1 MSDEKH
7 GYERAPSPPPI
18 PTYEEATCSRNAPA
32 RLGPNEVSDDAER
45 QGLLGPNS
53 HINTTADA
61 RRRNGYYQPPSV
73 QSVDDDDSALDSP
86 MRESRDE
93 DSRHIMEEMEIL
105 DPGSAEEGRSRRNR
119 VGSRFSKRFYSI
131 THSLSSLHLPRIP
144 WPSWRPNFS
153 FLTDHFPTLSD
164 EYKPGWAIVARLAG
178 LIVIISLVY
187 VLIVSEV
194 VPMGGG
200 FGTPFN
206 PEWVR
211 QFGMES
217 VQASLIE
224 KNLEYITS
232 YDHIGGTEG
241 SYVLGQWIEGKFKD
255 AHMDTYTHDEY
266 YVYMNFPKKGGRRV
280 AIVEPQDRVWEA
292 KLEEPSVFNPPKPQ
306 TPAFHALSASGNVT
320 GPLIYVNYCDTQDF
334 KKLGDGGIDVQGAI
348 ALCRYYGTQP
358 DLAMKIKAAQD
369 AKVLGVIVYSDPAD
383 DGFKKGNPWPD
394 GKWRPG
400 ESVQRGSA
408 ARTNMVMGDVLTPGN
423 PSIKKQGRMA
433 PNHSPGLPKIPS
445 VPLSWKDAQK
455 LLQSLKGLG
464 QQLPDEWKG
473 GVPDVGDKWFSGHP
487 DTSPKVNLRNEQDEV
502 EQQRITNIFG
512 SIKGNEDSLRKI
524 IIGNHRDS
532 WCFGAA
538 DPGSGTAVMLEV
550 ARVLGQL
557 RAQGW
562 RPLRTIEFASWD
574 AGEYNRIGSTEHVE
588 ANADA
593 LRANAMAY
601 LNVDVGITG
610 DTLWANGS
618 PMFRHAWSRVLDR
631 LNDPHTNKTLKELWE
646 TSESKMGNLNAASDH
661 IAFQS
666 IAGTSSIDFGFTSTT
681 TGEPHGA
688 PNPMAHSCFETM
700 SWMKRYI
707 DPNFQYHALLAQIWV
722 LLILELSQ
730 EPILPLKIDE
740 YAQSLQEEG
749 QHLLDWAE
757 STAKDGYDVEIFQPL
772 VDSLSMFKKK
782 AEEFHKW
789 ETFWYNQVYATGGFE
804 TSGVTAQRIAH
815 NGKIARFESDLLDLQ
830 TNPEDKS
837 QHGLPNREQF
847 KHVIFAPNANNGF
860 ETLVFP
866 FAREAIEK
874 KDWDLTA
881 KMVKKTADILNR
893 AGDRLGSR

>member
-73 QSVDDDDSALDSP
+73 QSVDDDDSALDGLA
-86 MRESRDE
+86 RESRDE

-266 YVYMNFPKKGGRRV
+266 YVYMNFPKNGGRRV
-280 AIVEPQDRVWEA
+280 AIVEPQDKVWEA

-369 AKVLGVIVYSDPAD
+369 AKVLGVLVYSDPAD

-464 QQLPDEWKG
+464 QELPDEWKG

-593 LRANAMAY
+593 LRENAMAY

-681 TGEPHGA
+681 NGEPRGA

-757 STAKDGYDVEIFQPL
+757 STAKEGYDVEIFQPL
-772 VDSLSMFKKK
+772 VDSLSMIKKK

-804 TSGVTAQRIAH
+804 TSGVTAQRVAH

>member
-1 MSDEKH
+1 MSEKH

-18 PTYEEATCSRNAPA
+18 PTYEEATSSRNAA

-45 QGLLGPNS
+45 QGLLGPNT
-53 HINTTADA
+53 NVT
-61 RRRNGYYQPPSV
+61 RRNGYYQAPSV
-73 QSVDDDDSALDSP
+73 QSVEDEDAGLGSP
-86 MRESRDE
+86 VRESQDE
-93 DSRHIMEEMEIL
+93 DSRQIMEEMEIL
-105 DPGSAEEGRSRRNR
+105 DPESAEQGRSRRNR

-131 THSLSSLHLPRIP
+131 THTLSSFHLPRIP

-153 FLTDHFPTLSD
+153 FITDHLPTIPD
-164 EYKPGWAIVARLAG
+164 EYRPGWAIVARLFG

-187 VLIVSEV
+187 ILIVSEV

-211 QFGMES
+211 QFGLQS
-217 VQASLIE
+217 VQGSLIE

-266 YVYMNFPKKGGRRV
+266 YVYMNFPKQGGRRI
-280 AIVEPQDRVWEA
+280 AIVEPQEMIWEA
-292 KLEEPSVFNPPKPQ
+292 KLEEPSVFNPPKAQ
-306 TPAFHALSASGNVT
+306 TPAFHGLSASGNVT
-320 GPLIYVNYCDTQDF
+320 GPLIYVNYCDKKDF
-334 KKLGDGGIDVQGAI
+334 KTLSDSGIDAQGTI

-358 DLAMKIKAAQD
+358 DLAMKIRAAQD
-369 AKVLGVIVYSDPAD
+369 AKVAGVLVYSDPAD

-400 ESVQRGSA
+400 DSVQRGSA
-408 ARTNMVMGDVLTPGN
+408 ARTNIIMGDVLTPGN

-445 VPLSWKDAQK
+445 LPLSWKNAQR
-455 LLQSLKGLG
+455 LLKSLKGSG
-464 QQLPDEWKG
+464 QELPDEWKG

-550 ARVLGQL
+550 ARVLGEL

-588 ANADA
+588 ANADE
-593 LRANAMAY
+593 LRANAIAY

-618 PMFRHAWSRVLDR
+618 PTLQHAWLRVLDR
-631 LNDPHTNKTLKELWE
+631 LSDPHTNKTLKELWD
-646 TSESKMGNLNAASDH
+646 TSDSKMGHLNAASDH

-666 IAGTSSIDFGFTSTT
+666 IAGTSSIDFGFTSSSSS
-681 TGEPHGA
+681 EPHGA
-688 PNPMAHSCFETM
+688 PNPMAHSCYETM
-700 SWMKRYI
+700 SWMKKYI
-707 DPNFQYHALLAQIWV
+707 DPTFQYHALLAQIWV

-730 EPILPLKIDE
+730 EPILPMKLDD
-740 YAQSLQEEG
+740 YARALQEEG
-749 QHLLDWAE
+749 QHLLDWTE
-757 STAKDGYDVEIFQPL
+757 STAKDGYDIEIFQPL
-772 VDSLSMFKKK
+772 VDALSMFKKK

-789 ETFWYNQVYATGGFE
+789 ESFWYNQVYATGGFE
-804 TSGVTAQRIAH
+804 TSGVTAQRVGH
-815 NGKIARFESDLLDLQ
+815 NGKIAGFESDLLDLKMGE
-830 TNPEDKS
+830 EDKS
-837 QHGLPNREQF
+837 VHGVSFFYFPPLLCP
-847 KHVIFAPNANNGF
+847 
-860 ETLVFP
+860 LV
-866 FAREAIEK
+866 RVRVRVCVLWWE
-874 KDWDLTA
+874 
-881 KMVKKTADILNR
+881 
-893 AGDRLGSR
+893 

>member
-18 PTYEEATCSRNAPA
+18 PTYEEATSSRNAA

-45 QGLLGPNS
+45 QGLLAPNTS
-53 HINTTADA
+53 AASDP
-61 RRRNGYYQPPSV
+61 RRRSGYYQAPSV
-73 QSVDDDDSALDSP
+73 QSVDDEDGALGSP
-86 MRESRDE
+86 LRESQDE

-105 DPGSAEEGRSRRNR
+105 DPESVEEGRSRRNR
-119 VGSRFSKRFYSI
+119 VGSRFSKRFHRI
-131 THSLSSLHLPRIP
+131 THTLSSFHIPRIP

-153 FLTDHFPTLSD
+153 FITDHFPTIPD
-164 EYKPGWAIVARLAG
+164 EYKPGWAIIARLLG

-187 VLIVSEV
+187 ILIVSEV

-211 QFGMES
+211 QFGLQS
-217 VQASLIE
+217 VQGSLIE

-241 SYVLGQWIEGKFKD
+241 SYVMGQWIEGKFKD

-266 YVYMNFPKKGGRRV
+266 YVYMNFPKRGGRRV
-280 AIVEPQDRVWEA
+280 AIVEPQDMLWEA
-292 KLEEPSVFNPPKPQ
+292 KLEEPSVFNPPKAQ
-306 TPAFHALSASGNVT
+306 TPAFHGLSASGNVT
-320 GPLIYVNYCDTQDF
+320 GPLIYVNYCDKKDF
-334 KKLGDGGIDVQGAI
+334 KTLWDSGIDVQGAI
-348 ALCRYYGTQP
+348 AICRYYGTQP

-369 AKVLGVIVYSDPAD
+369 AKVLGVLVYSDPAD

-400 ESVQRGSA
+400 DSVQRGSA
-408 ARTNMVMGDVLTPGN
+408 ARTNMIMGDVLTPGN
-423 PSIKKQGRMA
+423 PSIKKQGRMS

-445 VPLSWKDAQK
+445 LPLSWKDAQK
-455 LLQSLKGLG
+455 LLKSLKGSG
-464 QQLPDEWKG
+464 QELPDEWRG

-524 IIGNHRDS
+524 IVGNHRDS

-550 ARVLGQL
+550 ARVLGEL

-588 ANADA
+588 ANVDS
-593 LRANAMAY
+593 LRESAIAY

-618 PMFRHAWSRVLDR
+618 PMFRHAWHRVLDR
-631 LNDPHTNKTLKELWE
+631 LSDPHTNKTLKELWE
-646 TSESKMGNLNAASDH
+646 TTDSKIGNLNAASDH
-661 IAFQS
+661 IPFQS
-666 IAGTSSIDFGFTSTT
+666 IAGTSSIDFGFTSSID
-681 TGEPHGA
+681 GEPHGA
-688 PNPMAHSCFETM
+688 PNPMAHSCFETL
-700 SWMKRYI
+700 SWMKKYI
-707 DPNFQYHALLAQIWV
+707 DPSFQYHALLAQIWV

-730 EPILPLKIDE
+730 EPILPMKIDE

-749 QHLLDWAE
+749 QHLLDWTE
-757 STAKDGYDVEIFQPL
+757 STAKDGYDIEIFQPL

-789 ETFWYNQVYATGGFE
+789 ESFWYNQVYATGGFE
-804 TSGVTAQRIAH
+804 TTGVTAQRVAH
-815 NGKIARFESDLLDLQ
+815 NGKIARFESDLLDL
-830 TNPEDKS
+830 PLEAEDKS
-837 QHGLPNREQF
+837 AHGLPNREQY
-847 KHVIFAPNANNGF
+847 KHAIFAPDVDNGLK
-860 ETLVFP
+860 TSVFP
-866 FAREAIEK
+866 FARDAIEK
-874 KDWDLTA
+874 KDWVLA
-881 KMVKKTADILNR
+881 ASMIKKTAEILNR
-893 AGDRLGSR
+893 AGDRLGPG